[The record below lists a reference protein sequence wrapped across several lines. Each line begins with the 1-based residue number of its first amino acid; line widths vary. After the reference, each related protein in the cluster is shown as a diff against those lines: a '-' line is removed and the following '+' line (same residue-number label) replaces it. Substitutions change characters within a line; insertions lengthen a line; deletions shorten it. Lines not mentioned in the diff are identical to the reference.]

1 MLNYDCDCT
10 IINIII
16 INIIICNLNISHK
29 PI

>member
-16 INIIICNLNISHK
+16 INIIICNLNKSHK